1 MLASWKKSY
10 DQHREHTK
18 KQRHYFANKGP
29 SSQDYR
35 FSSGHVWMWEFYYKE
50 SWLPKNWCFWTV
62 ALEKTL
68 ESPLD
73 CKEIQP
79 VHPKGDQSW
88 VFTGR
93 TDFEAETPI
102 LWTPDMKNW
111 LLGKDLI
118 LEKIEGRRLKGQG
131 WDGWMASPTRW
142 TWVWASS
149 GSWWWT
155 GKSGV
160 LQSMGL
166 QGVRNDWA
174 TELNWLAS
182 KIICM
187 IKHVPVLFTPEE
199 NV

>member
-1 MLASWKKSY
+1 
-10 DQHREHTK
+10 
-18 KQRHYFANKGP
+18 
-29 SSQDYR
+29 
-35 FSSGHVWMWEFYYKE
+35 MWQLDYKE
-50 SWLPKNWCFWTV
+50 SWLPKNWCFWIV
-62 ALEKTL
+62 VLKKTL
-68 ESPLD
+68 ECPLD
-73 CKEIQP
+73 FKEIQP
-79 VHPKGDQSW
+79 VHPKGNQCW
-88 VFTGR
+88 IFIER